1 MAIATYKINGRFWI
15 ETKQGAFLGVGRV
28 ELLEKVKKFGSIS
41 KAAKSMKMSYRQA
54 WELIDSM
61 NQHAKKPLVI
71 TQTGGQKGGGS
82 SLTITGEQAIIQFK
96 KMQSACDKFLKL
108 QTNKFKL

>member
-1 MAIATYKINGRFWI
+1 MYGRFWI
-15 ETKQGAFLGVGRV
+15 QTKQGAFLGIGRI
-28 ELLEKVKKFGSIS
+28 EEPLEKIKKYGSLT

-61 NQHAKKPLVI
+61 NSHTAKPLVI

-82 SLTITGEQAIIQFK
+82 SLTIQGEKAIILFR
-96 KMQSACDKFLKL
+96 KMQDAHEKFLSQ
-108 QTNKFKL
+108 QTKKFKL